1 MTPPSR
7 LLRQLAPAARISP
20 NRQQADLRI
29 AKPAVSR
36 LNAHRH
42 PLTTQFQ
49 LLPDAEPAEFAAF
62 IAPIVDALAPV
73 GPLEA
78 ELARHIAIAHWRLS
92 RIQAMEARLFAGR
105 VSLPAE
111 CEIATVFAHLSR
123 YERSIRRSLKIDL
136 KLLQRSGQHRTKAA
150 LEVEARAESGLQI
163 YPLGE

>member
-1 MTPPSR
+1 MTLPSR

-20 NRQQADLRI
+20 NRR
-29 AKPAVSR
+29 
-36 LNAHRH
+36 RH
-42 PLTTQFQ
+42 PLTKQFQ
-49 LLPDAEPAEFAAF
+49 LLPDAEPADFAAF

-92 RIQAMEARLFAGR
+92 RIQAMEARLFADR
-105 VSLPAE
+105 IS
-111 CEIATVFAHLSR
+111 

-136 KLLQRSGQHRTKAA
+136 KLPKAA
-150 LEVEARAESGLQI
+150 LEVEAPAESGLQI